1 MTEPTCPKCG
11 AEFEDDD
18 GEFIVF
24 ECETDMW
31 HSGVIDYE
39 ASDCLRNQLATVTKE
54 RYVATEGWRQGAI
67 YNTFADKEITRLR
80 GLLREAGEQLRITRG
95 WYQLMQPYH
104 MPAMKPK
111 YEAMMDVILRI
122 TPTEGEGDEVESR
135 NQ

>member
-1 MTEPTCPKCG
+1 MLDHEKIYLQHPDDAGDEGRSWCQDRVG
-11 AEFEDDD
+11 EDDTVYVRAD
-18 GEFIVF
+18 LF
-24 ECETDMW
+24 
-31 HSGVIDYE
+31 
-39 ASDCLRNQLATVTKE
+39 AAVTKE
-54 RYVATEGWRQGAI
+54 KDVATEGWRQGAI